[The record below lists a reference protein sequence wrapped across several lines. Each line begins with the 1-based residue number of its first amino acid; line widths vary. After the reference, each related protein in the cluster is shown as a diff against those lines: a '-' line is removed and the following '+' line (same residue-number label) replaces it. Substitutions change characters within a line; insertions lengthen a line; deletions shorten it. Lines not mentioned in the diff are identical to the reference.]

1 MEKRKV
7 VFLQSALDD
16 LEEIVLYIAKDSK
29 ESAMKI
35 HDKVIETANRLETF
49 PKLGI
54 LIPDKK
60 MSESGFRMI
69 VVNKYLLFYKVYP
82 EKVDIL
88 RVLHGARDY
97 PKLFSRI
104 TDKETGK

>member
-69 VVNKYLLFYKVYP
+69 AVNKYLLFYKVYP

-104 TDKETGK
+104 SDKETGK

>member
-1 MEKRKV
+1 
-7 VFLQSALDD
+7 
-16 LEEIVLYIAKDSK
+16 
-29 ESAMKI
+29 
-35 HDKVIETANRLETF
+35 
-49 PKLGI
+49 
-54 LIPDKK
+54 

-69 VVNKYLLFYKVYP
+69 AVNKYLLFYKVYP

-104 TDKETGK
+104 SHKETSK